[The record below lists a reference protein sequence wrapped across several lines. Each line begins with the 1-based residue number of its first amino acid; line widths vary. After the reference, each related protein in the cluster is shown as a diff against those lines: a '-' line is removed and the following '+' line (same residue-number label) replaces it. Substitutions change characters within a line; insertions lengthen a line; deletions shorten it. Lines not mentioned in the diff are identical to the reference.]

1 MPAVTMRELLESG
14 VHFGHQTRRWNPKM
28 KPYVFGARNGIYIID
43 LQKTVD
49 QTRAACTFA
58 TQVAAEGKKVLFVGT
73 KKQAKDVIEEEAK
86 RAGMYYVTNRWLGG
100 MLTNYQTV
108 KASIDRLKKL
118 EALKISPEWDETP
131 KKEQS
136 RYDRELDNLKKSLG
150 GIQDMKKL
158 PGAIFVVDTEKE
170 HIAVK
175 EAKKLGIPTIAVVDT
190 NCDPSNITYVIP
202 GNDDAIRSIRLFAR
216 LISDSCL
223 EGARIHQERLRAQ
236 EGPDASAREEGDIE
250 KKVSRFEGDIDL
262 QGIDEADL
270 EAQSEQEE
278 GTTEEAAAEGKVE
291 AKLEAKV
298 ETKAEIKVEPKVETK
313 PASEKKTKKK

>member
-49 QTRAACTFA
+49 QTRAACAFA
-58 TQVAAEGKKVLFVGT
+58 TQVASEGKKVLFVGT
-73 KKQAKDVIEEEAK
+73 KKQAKEVIEEEAK
-86 RAGMYYVTNRWLGG
+86 RAGMYYVNNRWLGG

-108 KASIDRLKKL
+108 KASIDRLKKI
-118 EALKISPEWDETP
+118 EALKISPEWDEIP

-136 RYDRELDNLKKSLG
+136 RYDRELDKLKKSLG

-190 NCDPSNITYVIP
+190 NCDPSDISYVIP
-202 GNDDAIRSIRLFAR
+202 GNDDAIRSIRLFAS
-216 LISDSCL
+216 LIAESCI
-223 EGARIHQERLRAQ
+223 EGAKVFQEKLRAQ
-236 EGPDASAREEGDIE
+236 EVADAREESDTE

-270 EAQSEQEE
+270 EAQEAESDVDQ
-278 GTTEEAAAEGKVE
+278 EAAAPAAPAPTE
-291 AKLEAKV
+291 AKE
-298 ETKAEIKVEPKVETK
+298 EK
-313 PASEKKTKKK
+313 PAAKKTRKTTKGA

>member
-1 MPAVTMRELLESG
+1 MPVVTMRELLESG

-49 QTRAACTFA
+49 QTRAACAFA
-58 TQVAAEGKKVLFVGT
+58 SQVAAEGKKVLFVGT

-86 RAGMYYVTNRWLGG
+86 RAGMYFVTNRWLGG

-136 RYDRELDNLKKSLG
+136 RLDRELDNLRKSLG

-158 PGAIFVVDTEKE
+158 PGAIFVIDTEKE

-175 EAKKLGIPTIAVVDT
+175 EAKKLSIPTIAVVDT

-216 LISDSCL
+216 LISDSCI
-223 EGARIHQERLRAQ
+223 EGGRIYQEKLRAQ
-236 EGPDASAREEGDIE
+236 ESADSREEMETE

-262 QGIDEADL
+262 QGMDEADL
-270 EAQSEQEE
+270 EAQEVEAE
-278 GTTEEAAAEGKVE
+278 LTGEEAEAPAASL
-291 AKLEAKV
+291 APAP
-298 ETKAEIKVEPKVETK
+298 T
-313 PASEKKTKKK
+313 PASVEKEASPVLKAGKKSKKVTKGE